1 MKISTLFQYGFK
13 MGMQQWRVTSIVYF
27 FQLCLALTLGMQVH
41 SVLES
46 SIGHSLELNK
56 LLHGY
61 DHTVITD
68 FLKVHGASITPLLGQ
83 LRWLLMTWFVFSVF
97 INGGLLYCSATDSTT
112 TNPAMRF
119 WTGGASY
126 FFPFLKISLVFLV
139 LALVWTVLIWVP
151 VALFFE
157 PSLQYFSSEKYIVWI
172 SLGMMVLYL
181 FGLLVV
187 FIWSVNSRLV
197 ALKSK
202 ASLLQYIKNGWL
214 KFWPQKGAFTKL
226 MLTFILLQGA
236 LLIGYCL
243 LKCFA
248 ESRTGLGIL
257 VLFVIQQAF
266 IFFRIQIRQM
276 MYAGISHIPA
286 E

>member
-1 MKISTLFQYGFK
+1 MKTSNLFKYSFTV
-13 MGMQQWRVTSIVYF
+13 GMQQWRVASIVYF

-97 INGGLLYCSATDSTT
+97 INGGLLYCSVMDP
-112 TNPAMRF
+112 TNSSPVMRF

-126 FFPFLKISLVFLV
+126 FFPFLKISLAFLV
-139 LALVWTVLIWVP
+139 LALVWTLLIWIP

-172 SLGMMVLYL
+172 SLCMMVLSC

-187 FIWSVNSRLV
+187 FIWSVTSRLM
-197 ALKSK
+197 AIQAK
-202 ASLLQYIKNGWL
+202 ASTIQYIKKGWM
-214 KFWPQKGAFTKL
+214 KFWPQKGAFTKV
-226 MLTFILLQGA
+226 MLTFILLQIA
-236 LLIGYCL
+236 LLAGYCV

-248 ESRTGLGIL
+248 ESKTGWGIL
-257 VLFVIQQAF
+257 ALFVIQQGF

-276 MYAGISHIPA
+276 MYVGISQIPGK
-286 E
+286 